1 MMNVQWG
8 YHMMGGWM
16 WIVWIIIAVV
26 VVWLLLRL
34 VQNTGT
40 QSSQPGESAR
50 DVLDRRYASGEINKD
65 EYDRIKQDL
74 LK

>member
-1 MMNVQWG
+1 MHGQWG
-8 YHMMGGWM
+8 YNVMSGYL
-16 WIVWIIIAVV
+16 WIVWLVIAAL

-40 QSSQPGESAR
+40 QAGQPHESAR
-50 DVLDRRYASGEINKD
+50 DVLDRRYAAGDVNKD